1 MAKITLDVD
10 SKNIDTVLIILNN
23 LKNGLIN
30 NISSD
35 KKNIS
40 TSLQSKKHINQ
51 QIVEDKLIQKAP
63 TGGKYLSTSAYKQKL
78 RNKTKG

>member
-23 LKNGLIN
+23 LKSGLIN

-40 TSLQSKKHINQ
+40 TSLQNKKNIKQ
-51 QIVEDKLIQKAP
+51 QIVEDEFIKKTPSAR
-63 TGGKYLSTSAYKQKL
+63 KYLSSSAYKQKL
-78 RNKTKG
+78 QNKIKG